1 MIRAV
6 LFDAAG
12 TLIELREPVGEIY
25 AREASA
31 QGLSISARRL
41 DDAFR
46 RIFSGADPMLFPE
59 ASLDEVANL
68 EKNWWRGVVR
78 STFLAADSAKRLP
91 DFDASFEVL
100 WKAFSTPNA
109 WRARPGAREL
119 LERLRNEGLRRAVVS
134 NFDRRLPEILAG
146 LGLGGLIEAIVLP
159 SDAGASKPDPRIF
172 QHGLDRL
179 GIRAEEAIYVG
190 DDALRDIE
198 GARAAGLQAV
208 AARSLA
214 TLTEL
219 RIPPGGA

>member
-1 MIRAV
+1 MNACRASRRRRQV
-6 LFDAAG
+6 F
-12 TLIELREPVGEIY
+12 VGN
-25 AREASA
+25 SA
-31 QGLSISARRL
+31 ISRPSSAPR
-41 DDAFR
+41 
-46 RIFSGADPMLFPE
+46 PP
-59 ASLDEVANL
+59 
-68 EKNWWRGVVR
+68 
-78 STFLAADSAKRLP
+78 STRQPAQPR
-91 DFDASFEVL
+91 
-100 WKAFSTPNA
+100 
-109 WRARPGAREL
+109 RARPGAREVRG
-119 LERLRNEGLRRAVVS
+119 RLRNEGLRRAFVS
-134 NFDRRLPEILAG
+134 NFDRRLPAILAG